1 MNSTAYPMVQSTEMN
16 EWSGMNEMYQMSGEI
31 HNNEEENNDPN
42 EVEPKLQAKHKLPNF
57 YQMLEELKEKVEK
70 VEEENEELKGK
81 LEDLQPINIENIN
94 YKIQE
99 LAVEDLSG
107 TLNIGITA
115 LTDPENLKKLLKDFE
130 GINVNDVEENEME
143 MEELEKLDNF
153 EIQPKPPNPTPK

>member
-1 MNSTAYPMVQSTEMN
+1 MVQSTGMN
-16 EWSGMNEMYQMSGEI
+16 DWSGMNEMYHMSDEI
-31 HNNEEENNDPN
+31 HHNEEENNDQN
-42 EVEPKLQAKHKLPNF
+42 EVKPKLQVKPQLPNF
-57 YQMLEELKEKVEK
+57 YQILEELKEKVEK
-70 VEEENEELKGK
+70 VEEENDELKEK
-81 LEDLQPINIENIN
+81 IEDLQPINIENIN

-153 EIQPKPPNPTPK
+153 EIQPKPPNQPPQ

>member
-1 MNSTAYPMVQSTEMN
+1 MAYPMVQSTGMN
-16 EWSGMNEMYQMSGEI
+16 EWSGMNERYQMSGDI
-31 HNNEEENNDPN
+31 HSHEGENNDHY
-42 EVEPKLQAKHKLPNF
+42 EEQPKVQVKPELPNF
-57 YQMLEELKEKVEK
+57 YQLFEELKEKVEK
-70 VEEENEELKGK
+70 VEEENEELKEK
-81 LEDLQPINIENIN
+81 LGDLQPINIENIN

-153 EIQPKPPNPTPK
+153 EIQPKPSNQTPQ